1 MDSAASTSE
10 SGPPAAP
17 LAPPPPPAPPAL
29 REPETFPLMT
39 WPKTV
44 QISLSLLVT
53 AGVFFLVGRWSLDW
67 SRPQPVSTITLDH
80 GGPSLD
86 LNRATKSE
94 LRLLPGMGD
103 ALSQRVVDHRA
114 RHGPFRSVDDLGQ
127 VKGFGPKTLDR
138 LRPWFFVT
146 HEERPLR
153 EEASDMVS
161 TGKSPAMPGA
171 PSGSSKKAAKLG
183 ELIDVNHATQAEL
196 QKLPGIG
203 PKMSQRILDER
214 AKKFFKSVE
223 DLRRVSGIGPK
234 VLEKR
239 RPYVVIEQARPIAAA
254 AAAD

>member
-1 MDSAASTSE
+1 
-10 SGPPAAP
+10 
-17 LAPPPPPAPPAL
+17 
-29 REPETFPLMT
+29 MT

-44 QISLSLLVT
+44 QIALGLLIT
-53 AGVFFLVGRWSLDW
+53 AGLFFMLGRSSLDW
-67 SRPQPVSTITLDH
+67 SRPQPVATVTLDH

-114 RHGPFRSVDDLGQ
+114 QHGPFRNVDDLAQ

-138 LRPWFFVT
+138 LRPWLFVT
-146 HEERPLR
+146 HEERPLA
-153 EEASDMVS
+153 EEASEMVS
-161 TGKSPAMPGA
+161 AGKPP
-171 PSGSSKKAAKLG
+171 PLPRTSSAAATKKVAKLG
-183 ELIDVNHATQAEL
+183 EAIDVNHATQAEL

-214 AKKFFKSVE
+214 AKKPFKSVE

-234 VLEKR
+234 ILEKL
-239 RPYVVIEQARPIAAA
+239 RPYVVIEQPRPIASAS
-254 AAAD
+254 AD